1 MSARGSFMPDQA
13 SQLGGLPDETFRALV
28 EGAAD
33 GIFIATDEGRFVEVN
48 PSGHRLLGY
57 QSRELVGKTVADVLP
72 LRERAR
78 LMQALILV
86 GSGQVMKEEWT
97 FLRKD
102 GSEVEAEVTS
112 QRLGPGLLI
121 AFVRALDQRRS
132 YESKIRHSEAQL
144 RSILLTA
151 PDVIM
156 TVDRAGTITFINHTV
171 QPRRPADVV
180 GTSAFDHVPPEMRSR
195 VAGAVEKVFA
205 TRELH
210 EYEVQGPG
218 GTDSTRALWS
228 VRRGGPDAPRKGGA
242 GGGGPVAGGGEVV
255 AATLCATDISPRK
268 RSEQIEARLQ

>member
-1 MSARGSFMPDQA
+1 
-13 SQLGGLPDETFRALV
+13 
-28 EGAAD
+28 
-33 GIFIATDEGRFVEVN
+33 
-48 PSGHRLLGY
+48 
-57 QSRELVGKTVADVLP
+57 
-72 LRERAR
+72 
-78 LMQALILV
+78 MQALILV

-156 TVDRAGTITFINHTV
+156 TVDRAGTITFINRTV
-171 QPRRPADVV
+171 QPRRPEDVV

-210 EYEVQGPG
+210 EYEVQGPVG
-218 GTDSTRALWS
+218 PDSTREWWS
-228 VRRGGPDAPRKGGA
+228 VRAGPI
-242 GGGGPVAGGGEVV
+242 VEGGEVV

-268 RSEQIEARLQ
+268 RSEQIEARLQEQLRTLQKLES